1 MSRTDT
7 LDKLLERIRRNTEP
21 LDKAYGN
28 TGQLLNVAVSQAFP
42 WVLGLPVVR
51 NKIPAM
57 LRNSIPKGS
66 PVTLDALERL
76 ATQLVAILAAE
87 YSSGE
92 TGPDGADDNQ
102 PDPADP
108 VIAQG
113 RPGAA
118 KIHNLMEQ

>member
-1 MSRTDT
+1 MSRNDA
-7 LDKLLERIRRNTEP
+7 LEKVLERIRRNTEP

-28 TGQLLNVAVSQAFP
+28 TNQLLNAAVSQAFP
-42 WVLGLPVVR
+42 WVLGLPAVR

-87 YSSGE
+87 YSSGG
-92 TGPDGADDNQ
+92 TGHGTDSAPD
-102 PDPADP
+102 ADP
-108 VIAQG
+108 SGPIIAQG

-118 KIHNLMEQ
+118 RIHNLMEQ